1 MSSIKVV
8 PLRPRA
14 VGSLGD
20 GRALRPGDTEAG
32 GAKASLEYRIES
44 SQVQRWSR

>member
-1 MSSIKVV
+1 VKKA
-8 PLRPRA
+8 RA
-14 VGSLGD
+14 GPYRGD